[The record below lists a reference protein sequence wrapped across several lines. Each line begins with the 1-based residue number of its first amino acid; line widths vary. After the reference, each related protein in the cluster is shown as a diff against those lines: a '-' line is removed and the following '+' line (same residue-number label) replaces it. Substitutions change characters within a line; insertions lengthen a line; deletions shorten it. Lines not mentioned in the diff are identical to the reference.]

1 MSTADLRT
9 RRHHGARGFT
19 MLETLFT
26 IVILSML
33 TLVVQQTLSTTHSAD
48 RYLHAVRRATDRGD
62 AVSYEVFDLVDA
74 SRKLFEK
81 DALGDDYLA
90 ALDLTRFQPV
100 PTARLPRIDEGHGI
114 APDAPGDPHTG
125 NILLF
130 VEETDPVEC
139 VADPATKKA
148 RYIDVYRFV
157 CIYPHETDRRLVSD
171 GTFARDLVMWRS
183 RAYPSRAQIMSIE
196 DEDERRNI
204 VADLYNQYGC
214 DRIWD
219 PNAEVDLAFYD
230 TDVFGTISPLP
241 TTGPT
246 IAEDEDSTVFGR
258 LVHDDT
264 QLARTDSERAH
275 YRAVMTTLTRDDPDT
290 WTPDGFEVKIVGAS
304 GSRKVWLHIVVE
316 SMAAAGQVAVHPNTL
331 IVSARDM

>member
-1 MSTADLRT
+1 MSTADLRSR
-9 RRHHGARGFT
+9 RRHGAGGFT
-19 MLETLFT
+19 LLEMLFT
-26 IVILSML
+26 LVILSML
-33 TLVVQQTLSTTHSAD
+33 SLTIQQTLSTTNSAD
-48 RYLHAVRRATDRGD
+48 RYLLAVRRATDRGD

-74 SRKLFEK
+74 SRKLFQK
-81 DALGDDYLA
+81 DPIGEGYLG
-90 ALDLTRFQPV
+90 ALDLSRFQPV
-100 PTARLPRIDEGHGI
+100 PTARLPVIDEGNDI
-114 APDAPGDPHTG
+114 APDEPGSPHTG

-157 CIYPHETDRRLVSD
+157 CIYPHETGRRLLSTN
-171 GTFARDLVMWRS
+171 TFARDLVMWRS
-183 RAYPSRAQIMSIE
+183 RLYPSYAQINAIE
-196 DEDERRNI
+196 DPDERRNV
-204 VADLYNQYGC
+204 VADLYTEYGC

-230 TDVFGTISPLP
+230 TDTLGTISPLP
-241 TTGPT
+241 VNGPV
-246 IAEDEDSTVFGR
+246 IAEDADNTVFGR

-264 QLARTDSERAH
+264 QLAQTDSERHH
-275 YRAVMTTLTRDDPDT
+275 YRAVMTTLTRDDPDE
-290 WTPDGFEVKIVGAS
+290 WVPDGFEVKIVGAS

-316 SMAAAGQVAVHPNTL
+316 SLAAAGQIAVHPNTL